1 MASPAISAQGSTV
14 SFGTT
19 SGSASEIER
28 TNFDSTAKEFIM
40 GLVDPGQLMLEVD
53 QDKSDADQLP
63 LMTAL
68 VTAVAKN
75 FKLLLPN
82 GNTATFTAYVKKF
95 NIQGAVDQA
104 IRRSAELRISG
115 SITWA

>member
-1 MASPAISAQGSTV
+1 MSPASIAN
-14 SFGTT
+14 
-19 SGSASEIER
+19 SGR
-28 TNFDSTAKEFIM
+28 LLAKS
-40 GLVDPGQLMLEVD
+40 L
-53 QDKSDADQLP
+53 A
-63 LMTAL
+63 AR
-68 VTAVAKN
+68 VTGVAKS

-95 NIQGAVDQA
+95 NSQGAVDQA

>member
-1 MASPAISAQGSTV
+1 MWQLPPPDSNPTASAIPGAV
-14 SFGTT
+14 HF
-19 SGSASEIER
+19 
-28 TNFDSTAKEFIM
+28 
-40 GLVDPGQLMLEVD
+40 DPGAFAIEVD
-53 QDKSDADQLP
+53 QDNSDAGQLA

-68 VTAVAKN
+68 VSGVAKS

-95 NIQGAVDQA
+95 NSQGAVDQA